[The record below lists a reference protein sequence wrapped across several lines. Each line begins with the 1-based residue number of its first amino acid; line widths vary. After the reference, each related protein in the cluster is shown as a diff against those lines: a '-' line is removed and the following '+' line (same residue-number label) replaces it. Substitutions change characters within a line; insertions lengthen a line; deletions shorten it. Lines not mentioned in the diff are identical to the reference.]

1 MPYLV
6 FALAGVAVG
15 YVITKTE
22 FSKYLNIKKDV
33 DTKEKKWLR
42 FISF

>member
-22 FSKYLNIKKDV
+22 FSKYLNIKKDE
-33 DTKEKKWLR
+33 TKEKK
-42 FISF
+42 